1 MSYFFC
7 TCKYFFEVLLC
18 VCLVLK
24 HFCLQTASLEM
35 QLGLECVLPA
45 AQAVLLWDVIAKRCV
60 EMRVVLPLLAASDAQ
75 QLQKLLLWM
84 VGSGLQWLGWHIS
97 KGCF

>member
-1 MSYFFC
+1 
-7 TCKYFFEVLLC
+7 
-18 VCLVLK
+18 
-24 HFCLQTASLEM
+24 M

-45 AQAVLLWDVIAKRCV
+45 AQAVLLCDVIAERCA

-75 QLQKLLLWM
+75 QLQKLLLWT